1 MRRLL
6 YFIPVAVF
14 AVLAGLFLF
23 QLRAGRDASIL
34 PSVMI
39 DQPAPDFVLPAVA
52 GVDMPGF
59 ATTDLQGQVTI
70 VNIFA
75 SWCIPCL
82 AEHPLI
88 TRLAEDG
95 FNVYGINH
103 RDTDTAAARWLKR
116 NGNPYAAV
124 GADREA
130 RVSLDWGVTGVP
142 ETFIIDA
149 DGSIRF
155 KHSGPITPDI
165 LERDFLPILT
175 QLTSPEGS

>member
-39 DQPAPDFVLPAVA
+39 DRPAPDFVLPAVA
-52 GVDMPGF
+52 DIAQPGF
-59 ATTDLQGQVTI
+59 ATADLQGQVTV

-95 FNVYGINH
+95 FTVYGINH

-116 NGNPYAAV
+116 NGNPYAAI
-124 GADREA
+124 GADRNA

-149 DGSIRF
+149 AGSIRF
-155 KHSGPITPDI
+155 KHAGPITPEVLQRDI
-165 LERDFLPILT
+165 LPVLT
-175 QLTSPEGS
+175 ALTVPEVS

>member
-6 YFIPVAVF
+6 FLLPFVVFVA
-14 AVLAGLFLF
+14 LAGVFML
-23 QLRAGRDASIL
+23 QLRAGRDAAIL

-39 DQPAPDFVLPAVA
+39 DQPAPEFALPAVA
-52 GVDMPGF
+52 EVDMPGF
-59 ATTDLQGQVTI
+59 TTADLRGQVSI

-95 FNVYGINH
+95 FTVYGINH

-116 NGNPYAAV
+116 HGNPYTAV
-124 GADREA
+124 GADRNA

-155 KHSGPITPDI
+155 KHAGPITPDVLQRDI
-165 LERDFLPILT
+165 LPVLT
-175 QLTSPEGS
+175 QLTSPEVS